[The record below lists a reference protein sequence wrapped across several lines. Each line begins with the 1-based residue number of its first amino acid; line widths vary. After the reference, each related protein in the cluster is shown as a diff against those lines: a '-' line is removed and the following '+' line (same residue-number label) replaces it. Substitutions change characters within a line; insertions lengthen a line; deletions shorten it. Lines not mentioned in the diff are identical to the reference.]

1 MKIKDGFVLRDIAGD
16 TVVIATGEISKTFH
30 GMIRLNSTGKEIWEI
45 LSSRDLS
52 EDEVIAEMAKRHDAK
67 PISNLRKSALRSCAM
82 RMGRVFLSAVSST
95 SAGMK

>member
-45 LSSRDLS
+45 LSSGDLS

-67 PISNLRKSALRSCAM
+67 TEEISEGVIAFISKIKE
-82 RMGRVFLSAVSST
+82 
-95 SAGMK
+95 AGLFE

>member
-45 LSSRDLS
+45 LSSGDLS
-52 EDEVIAEMAKRHDAK
+52 EDEVIAEMTKRHDAK
-67 PISNLRKSALRSCAM
+67 PEEISEGVIAFISKIRD
-82 RMGRVFLSAVSST
+82 
-95 SAGMK
+95 AGLFE

>member
-1 MKIKDGFVLRDIAGD
+1 MILKIKDGFVMRDIAGD

-67 PISNLRKSALRSCAM
+67 PEEISEGVIAFISKIKE
-82 RMGRVFLSAVSST
+82 
-95 SAGMK
+95 AGLFE

>member
-45 LSSRDLS
+45 LSFGDLS

-67 PISNLRKSALRSCAM
+67 PEEYQRALLRLFQK
-82 RMGRVFLSAVSST
+82 
-95 SAGMK
+95 

>member
-52 EDEVIAEMAKRHDAK
+52 EDEVIAEMAK
-67 PISNLRKSALRSCAM
+67 PEEISEGVIAFISKIKE
-82 RMGRVFLSAVSST
+82 
-95 SAGMK
+95 AGLFE

>member
-45 LSSRDLS
+45 LSSGDLS
-52 EDEVIAEMAKRHDAK
+52 EAEVIAEMAKRQD
-67 PISNLRKSALRSCAM
+67 RKS
-82 RMGRVFLSAVSST
+82 VV
-95 SAGMK
+95 

>member
-16 TVVIATGEISKTFH
+16 TVVIATGELSKTFH
-30 GMIRLNSTGKEIWEI
+30 GMIKLNSTGKEIWEI

-67 PISNLRKSALRSCAM
+67 PEEISEGVIAFISKIKE
-82 RMGRVFLSAVSST
+82 
-95 SAGMK
+95 AGLFE